1 MYLWFE
7 KRLFCK
13 KDKIN
18 LKIYIENCLQKWMVP
33 FIHVHEGTV
42 VKKDDKGATVQLQ
55 YGLEAY
61 SPARHLRTEDEKPI
75 NVEDVKE
82 FMIIEFDRSEKRILV
97 SHTRV
102 WEKQQAEEK
111 QAVVKEK
118 RDEADKTRKAV
129 KNIQG
134 KVEKATLGDLGAL
147 AELRE
152 KLKQSEGGEEKSA
165 Q

>member
-1 MYLWFE
+1 
-7 KRLFCK
+7 
-13 KDKIN
+13 
-18 LKIYIENCLQKWMVP
+18 
-33 FIHVHEGTV
+33 
-42 VKKDDKGATVQLQ
+42 VKKDEKGATVQLQ

-61 SPARHLRTEDEKPI
+61 APARHLRTEDEKPI

-102 WEKQQAEEK
+102 WEQAKAEEK
-111 QAVVKEK
+111 EAVAKEK
-118 RDEADKTRKAV
+118 RADADKTRKAV
-129 KNIQG
+129 KNIQS

-152 KLKQSEGGEEKSA
+152 KLKQSEGGEKKEGD
-165 Q
+165 QQ